1 MLFPRCMSV
10 SFTHLAMWWRVDDFR
25 WEMRIPNN
33 RKNWR
38 DRQNF
43 LVQSNKNRWFFGHF
57 SRNTHA
63 FGLFFWFVWCSSSP
77 SLSLSFGRL
86 NCCCCCCFCYCYC
99 CCLRVNVNVN
109 VSLCVCVKFPL
120 FFCVFQKRKPTLFS
134 VVTGYLIV
142 KQANAHQNDS
152 ICCCSVPNSTNP
164 KSAPISI
171 RVSSLYTLYFLQD
184 EKIECRIHTAKK
196 NENSFFTLAGLC
208 PKKTVF
214 RFPRFFSFS
223 WIFFSFFKEIYNPI
237 TMFSLFEILFV
248 VFSCSVRRT
257 QFDVRLIEKKSTW
270 LLAEDFYFACYFE
283 YRCYNWREET
293 ENTAVP
299 FGNKFFVF
307 MHVTNTRAIFFFGQ
321 YAHLATTWYTLTHA
335 QAYTV

>member
-1 MLFPRCMSV
+1 MWMSLSV
-10 SFTHLAMWWRVDDFR
+10 CVW
-25 WEMRIPNN
+25 
-33 RKNWR
+33 
-38 DRQNF
+38 NF
-43 LVQSNKNRWFFGHF
+43 LFFSAFFKKENQLYFPLWLDIWSWNRQMLIKMIPFAVVPFRILPIQKAHQFQFVFLLSTRCIFYKTKKSNVEFTRRKKMKI
-57 SRNTHA
+57 
-63 FGLFFWFVWCSSSP
+63 P
-77 SLSLSFGRL
+77 SLLWL
-86 NCCCCCCFCYCYC
+86 
-99 CCLRVNVNVN
+99 
-109 VSLCVCVKFPL
+109 VCV
-120 FFCVFQKRKPTLFS
+120 Q
-134 VVTGYLIV
+134 
-142 KQANAHQNDS
+142 
-152 ICCCSVPNSTNP
+152 
-164 KSAPISI
+164 
-171 RVSSLYTLYFLQD
+171 
-184 EKIECRIHTAKK
+184 
-196 NENSFFTLAGLC
+196 
-208 PKKTVF
+208 KKTVF

-223 WIFFSFFKEIYNPI
+223 WFFFSFLKEIYNPI